1 MEQKRLVRYIMFGLL
16 YFTQGTIL
24 SYFTAL
30 NALYLLEY
38 GLDMTRIGIMGTI
51 ALLPF
56 VIKVFLGML
65 SDKVNLFGMG
75 NRKPYIVIG
84 LLVQI
89 ICLIFV
95 PFINPGTSFWLYVA
109 IAFLL
114 QMGMALYDTC
124 TDGLALDTTPVSE
137 KGTIQGFMVGG
148 RAVGVIVT
156 ASLVGLLAENVSWS
170 AVFWALAVL
179 TLPPFF
185 FLHTVK
191 ESPRVQERAFDWKAF
206 SAFKQ
211 IPIIAL
217 AIIGFIFFLIIIG
230 VNQIVNPYL
239 QETFNISLSTAGFFT
254 TIWGIGV
261 VLGSIAGGWLINKMG
276 NRNAV
281 FISIGIALVSILALS
296 AINQLSFAWFLV
308 ALFGICYGTYQ
319 TVYFALAMEY
329 TDPRIAATMFSILMA
344 VTNIGQGVGLGLTG
358 FFADSFG
365 YKTTFIVMALLNFAV
380 LPFLPMIFG
389 KRAKKPVSASI

>member
-1 MEQKRLVRYIMFGLL
+1 MEQKRVVRYIMFGLL

-30 NALYLLEY
+30 NALYLLQY
-38 GLDMTRIGIMGTI
+38 GIDMTRIGIMGTI
-51 ALLPF
+51 ALIPF

-65 SDKVNLFGMG
+65 SDKVNVLGLG
-75 NRKPYIVIG
+75 HRKPYIVIG
-84 LLVQI
+84 LVVQI
-89 ICLIFV
+89 MCLIFV
-95 PFINPGTSFWLYVA
+95 PLINPGKDFWLYVA

-124 TDGLALDTTPVSE
+124 TDGLALDTTPVAE

-170 AVFWALAVL
+170 AVFWVLAVL

-191 ESPRVQERAFDWKAF
+191 EAPRVQERAFDWKAF

-211 IPIIAL
+211 LPVIGL
-217 AIIGFIFFLIIIG
+217 SIIGFIFFMIIIG

-254 TIWGIGV
+254 TVWGGGVVIGSITGGGLINKLGNRTAVLIGIGV
-261 VLGSIAGGWLINKMG
+261 
-276 NRNAV
+276 
-281 FISIGIALVSILALS
+281 ALVAILALA
-296 AINQLSFAWFLV
+296 AINQLSYAWFLV

-319 TVYFALAMEY
+319 TVYFAIAMEY

-365 YKTTFIVMALLNFAV
+365 FKTTFIIMALLNFAV

-389 KRAKKPVSASI
+389 KNAKKTVPAV

>member
-1 MEQKRLVRYIMFGLL
+1 MEQKRLIRYTMFGLL

-38 GLDMTRIGIMGTI
+38 GLDLTRIGIMGTI
-51 ALLPF
+51 ALIPF

-65 SDKVNLFGMG
+65 SDKVNILGLG
-75 NRKPYIVIG
+75 HRKPYIVIG
-84 LLVQI
+84 LLVQM
-89 ICLIFV
+89 ICLLFV
-95 PFINPGTSFWLYVA
+95 PLINPGTTFWLYVA

-124 TDGLALDTTPVSE
+124 TDGLALDTTPISE

-170 AVFWALAVL
+170 AVFWVLAIL

-191 ESPRVQERAFDWKAF
+191 EAPRIQERAFDWKAF

-211 IPIIAL
+211 LPVIAL

-254 TIWGIGV
+254 TIWGVGV
-261 VLGSIAGGWLINKMG
+261 VLGSIAGGGLINKLG
-276 NRNAV
+276 NQNAV
-281 FISIGIALVSILALS
+281 LIAIGVAMVAILSLA
-296 AINQLSFAWFLV
+296 AINQLNIAWFLV
-308 ALFGICYGTYQ
+308 ALFGVCYGTYQ

-365 YKTTFIVMALLNFAV
+365 FKMTFIVMALLNFAV

-389 KRAKKPVSASI
+389 KSAKKAIPAV

>member
-1 MEQKRLVRYIMFGLL
+1 MEQKRLIRYTMFGLL

-38 GLDMTRIGIMGTI
+38 GLDLTRIGIMGTI
-51 ALLPF
+51 ALIPF

-65 SDKVNLFGMG
+65 SDKVNILGLG
-75 NRKPYIVIG
+75 HRKPYIVIG
-84 LLVQI
+84 LLVQM
-89 ICLIFV
+89 ICLVFV
-95 PFINPGTSFWLYVA
+95 PLINPGTTFWLYVA

-156 ASLVGLLAENVSWS
+156 ASLVGFLAENVSWS
-170 AVFWALAVL
+170 AVFWVLAVL

-191 ESPRVQERAFDWKAF
+191 EAPRIQERAFDWKAF

-211 IPIIAL
+211 LPVIAL

-254 TIWGIGV
+254 TVWGVGV
-261 VLGSIAGGWLINKMG
+261 VLGSIAGGGLINKLG

-281 FISIGIALVSILALS
+281 LISIGVAIVAIISLAG
-296 AINQLSFAWFLV
+296 INQLSFAWFLV
-308 ALFGICYGTYQ
+308 ALFGVCYGTYQ

-365 YKTTFIVMALLNFAV
+365 FKMTFIVMALLNFAV

-389 KRAKKPVSASI
+389 KRGKKAAPAV

>member
-1 MEQKRLVRYIMFGLL
+1 MDQKKFIRYTMFGLL

-30 NALYLLEY
+30 NALYLLQF
-38 GLDMTRIGIMGTI
+38 GVDMTRIGIMGTI
-51 ALLPF
+51 ALIPF

-65 SDKVNLFGMG
+65 SDKVNLLGLG

-89 ICLIFV
+89 LCLLVV
-95 PFINPGTSFWLYVA
+95 PVIDPGTNFWLYVVV
-109 IAFLL
+109 AFLL

-124 TDGLALDTTPVSE
+124 TDGLALDTTPISE

-148 RAVGVIVT
+148 RAIGVIVT

-170 AVFWALAVL
+170 AVFWCLAIL

-185 FLHTVK
+185 FLNTVK
-191 ESPRVQERAFDWKAF
+191 EPPKAQDRIFDWKAF

-211 IPIIAL
+211 IPVIAL
-217 AIIGFIFFLIIIG
+217 ALIGFIFFLIVVG

-239 QETFNISLSTAGFFT
+239 QETFSISLSTAGFFT
-254 TIWGIGV
+254 TVWGVGV
-261 VLGSIAGGWLINKMG
+261 VIGSVFGGWFINKLG
-276 NRNAV
+276 NLKAV
-281 FISIGIALVSILALS
+281 LVSMLIAFLAIISLA
-296 AINQLSFAWFLV
+296 AINQLAIAWFLV
-308 ALFGICYGTYQ
+308 ALFGVCYGTYQ

-344 VTNIGQGVGLGLTG
+344 ITNIGQGVGLGLTG

-365 YKTTFIVMALLNFAV
+365 YKITFIIMAALNFVV
-380 LPFLPMIFG
+380 LPFLPLIFG
-389 KRAKKPVSASI
+389 KKKAPVPTPA